1 MVNKVTSGM
10 AAANRKIEEEETRA
24 DSPVATLDLLTA
36 LEVDGQQSQRSLAQ
50 RMGVALGLTNAYL
63 RRAVRKGLVKV
74 SQAPARR
81 FAYYLTPQG
90 FAEKARLTREYLRD
104 SFGFFRRARA
114 DCDDL
119 LRQAAARGHRRV
131 LLVGGG
137 ELAEIAC
144 LAAGEHDITLVA
156 LLDPGRNTGR
166 FQGMPVARTLD
177 EAGAWD
183 AVLLTEIAAPQA
195 RHDELAALVPADR
208 LLVPRLLRVVRG
220 AAD

>member
-1 MVNKVTSGM
+1 VNRRDG
-10 AAANRKIEEEETRA
+10 RKGA
-24 DSPVATLDLLTA
+24 GVDSPGTTLDLLAA
-36 LEVDGQQSQRSLAQ
+36 LEADDEQTQRGLAQ

-74 SQAPARR
+74 RQAPARR

-114 DCDDL
+114 ECDDL
-119 LRQAAARGHRRV
+119 LRQAAAHGHRRI

-137 ELAEIAC
+137 ELAEIAV
-144 LAAGEHDITLVA
+144 LAAGEHDIALVA
-156 LLDPGRNTGR
+156 VLDPARNAGR
-166 FQGMPVARTLD
+166 FHGIPVARTLD

-183 AVLLTEIAAPQA
+183 AVLLTDIAAPQA
-195 RHDELAALVPADR
+195 RHDELATLVPADR
-208 LLVPRLLRVVRG
+208 LLVPRLLRVVPRTT
-220 AAD
+220 AD